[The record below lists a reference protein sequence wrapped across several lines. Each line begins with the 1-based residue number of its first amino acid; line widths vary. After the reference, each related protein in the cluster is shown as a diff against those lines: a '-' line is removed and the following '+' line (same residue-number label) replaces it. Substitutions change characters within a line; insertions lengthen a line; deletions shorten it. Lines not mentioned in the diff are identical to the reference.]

1 MIINWLKCLENV
13 KKQTEK
19 EEKIEIRESSTIFF
33 QSIYFLV
40 LELKL
45 SID

>member
-33 QSIYFLV
+33 QSMYFLV

>member
-1 MIINWLKCLENV
+1 MIINWLKYLENV

-19 EEKIEIRESSTIFF
+19 EEKIEIRESSTIVF
-33 QSIYFLV
+33 QSIYFVV